1 MKNTNKL
8 QKVLMTAC
16 LAVLVSFAG
25 TIALRLFTRQ
35 VLIVSMGMDNAF
47 TRAVFF
53 DNVDMQR
60 QPGYKAMIYGDT
72 DDYSYDWVSKYPFI
86 ETEPMETPVAENKSN
101 GLPDRYISIV
111 KSLTGRINNYTQDN
125 LAGYTAIT
133 ELASS
138 YENLIGWNFS
148 SFGEY
153 NGVYQLSDGYW
164 TVQKDRKDRS
174 EHIESFI
181 SFSEFLQEREI
192 DFLYVQAP
200 YKVSK
205 YEDTDVSGIVD
216 FSNQNADEVLSG
228 LQDAGIDTFDLRE
241 VIHEEGLSHHELF
254 FVTDHHWKGETG
266 LWAAGQIAAYLNW
279 NYEFQIDLE
288 RLNPDNY
295 TSVIYEDY
303 FLGSLGR
310 KVTLGQAE
318 PEDIS
323 LLYPDYKTSLHF
335 EIPSIGIDLTGDF
348 SITYNMEA
356 VSEIDYYNKDPY
368 HAYSYG
374 DRALIRYKNLD
385 DSIRENKKVLLI
397 HDSFSDCMQSFLVLG
412 LQNFEALDL
421 RYFTGSLEAYIEE
434 SQPDMVIVMYNA
446 GELSV
451 DVDLTTHT
459 NLYDFR

>member
-1 MKNTNKL
+1 MKNANKL

-16 LAVLVSFAG
+16 LAVLVFFAG

-35 VLIVSMGMDNAF
+35 VLIVGMGMDNAF

-60 QPGYKAMIYGDT
+60 QPGYEAMVYGDT
-72 DDYSYDWVSKYPFI
+72 DDYSYNWAAMYPFEEADI
-86 ETEPMETPVAENKSN
+86 IPAETSEETSVT
-101 GLPDRYISIV
+101 LIDRYIGIV
-111 KSLTGRINNYTQDN
+111 ESLEGRINNYTQDN
-125 LAGYTAIT
+125 LTGYTAIT

-138 YENLIGWNFS
+138 YENMIGWNFS

-164 TVQKDRKDRS
+164 TALKDRKDRS
-174 EHIESFI
+174 EHIESFA
-181 SFSEFLQEREI
+181 SFSAFLKEQGI

-205 YEDTDVSGIVD
+205 YEDSDVSGVVD

-228 LQDAGIDTFDLRE
+228 LQAAGIDTFDLRE
-241 VIHEEGLSHHELF
+241 VIYKEGMSHHELF
-254 FVTDHHWKGETG
+254 FITDHHWKGETG
-266 LWAAGQIAAYLNW
+266 LWAAGKIAKYLNE
-279 NYEFQIDLE
+279 NYAFQMNLE
-288 RLNPDNY
+288 LLNPDNF
-295 TSVIYEDY
+295 TSVTYEDY

-318 PEDIS
+318 PENIS
-323 LLYPDYKTSLHF
+323 LLYPNYETNLHF
-335 EIPSIGIDLTGDF
+335 EIPSIGVDLTGDF

-374 DRALIRYKNLD
+374 DRAVIRYENLD
-385 DSIRENKKVLLI
+385 ENIEESRKVLLI
-397 HDSFSDCMQSFLVLG
+397 HDSFSDCMQSFLALG
-412 LQNFEALDL
+412 LQNLETLDL

-446 GELSV
+446 GELSF
-451 DVDLTTHT
+451 DVNLTTHT

>member
-1 MKNTNKL
+1 
-8 QKVLMTAC
+8 MTAC
-16 LAVLVSFAG
+16 FTVLVLFAG

-35 VLIVSMGMDNAF
+35 ILIVGMGMDNAF

-60 QPGYKAMIYGDT
+60 QPGYEAMVYGDT
-72 DDYSYDWVSKYPFI
+72 DDYSYNWAEEYPFKD
-86 ETEPMETPVAENKSN
+86 AEAKSN
-101 GLPDRYISIV
+101 KAVEEVPATLADRYVSIIH
-111 KSLTGRINNYTQDN
+111 SLKGRIDNYTQDN
-125 LAGYTAIT
+125 LTGYTVIT
-133 ELASS
+133 ELASA
-138 YENLIGWNFS
+138 YENLLGWNFA

-164 TVQKDRKDRS
+164 TALKDRKDRS
-174 EHIESFI
+174 EHIESFV
-181 SFSEFLQEREI
+181 SFSELLKKQDI

-205 YEDTDVSGIVD
+205 YADTDVSGIVD
-216 FSNQNADEVLSG
+216 FSNQNADEVMNG
-228 LQDAGIDTFDLRE
+228 LQNAGIDTFDLRE
-241 VIHEEGLSHHELF
+241 EIYNEGISHHELF

-266 LWAAGQIAAYLNW
+266 LWAAGKIAKYLNE
-279 NYEFQIDLE
+279 NYGFQINLE
-288 RLNPDNY
+288 LLDPDNFSRV
-295 TSVIYEDY
+295 TYEDY

-323 LLYPDYKTSLHF
+323 LLYPDYETKLHF

-374 DRALIRYKNLD
+374 DRAVIRY
-385 DSIRENKKVLLI
+385 ENMDENVLESKKVLLI
-397 HDSFSDCMQSFLVLG
+397 HDSFSDCMQSFLALG
-412 LQNFEALDL
+412 MQNFEALDL
-421 RYFTGSLEAYIEE
+421 RYFTGSLEAYIEK
-434 SQPDMVIVMYNA
+434 SQPDIVIIMYNA
-446 GELSV
+446 GELSF